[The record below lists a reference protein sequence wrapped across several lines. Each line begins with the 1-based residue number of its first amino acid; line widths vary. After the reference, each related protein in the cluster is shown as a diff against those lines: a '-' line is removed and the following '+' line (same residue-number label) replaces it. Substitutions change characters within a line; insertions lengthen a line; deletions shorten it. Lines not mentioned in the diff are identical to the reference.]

1 MNDSYLLG
9 GNTLSI
15 QGMSNCS
22 HHWGSRLRW
31 GVDLNWPQ
39 PNSTQPDRRCSAA
52 QLAASVFRWKW
63 NLFGGGCH
71 KNANLVGRYVH
82 TYVHTCMQLLQGVAA
97 ASDLASSHT
106 ASSSMGSRSQYPS
119 SSMQHSAFSIQNPE
133 SSAVP
138 GFNNRS
144 WLSCRSFY

>member
-9 GNTLSI
+9 SNTLSI

-71 KNANLVGRYVH
+71 KNANLVGRYV
-82 TYVHTCMQLLQGVAA
+82 CMYIHVCNCCRAWQPPQILPLPTQPAPA
-97 ASDLASSHT
+97 WDPA
-106 ASSSMGSRSQYPS
+106 PS
-119 SSMQHSAFSIQNPE
+119 IQVPVCSIQHSASRIQNRQL
-133 SSAVP
+133 SR